1 MVCARAQKAEV
12 STEQRAPLYRKDVRG
27 PRAIGESGEEGVGQ
41 RLAERQKPWKKT
53 CRRRWRNRRRKPRHT
68 PVGLFIVT
76 RTYGD
81 RFRNQGIAAG
91 PAPGKGFHGEA
102 WATIHNTQ
110 VYSTAYKYGFLG
122 ASSTG
127 RARMD
132 PRDTAIIHKDYP
144 PCSTHTEY
152 VGREGGGE
160 GPIWPVNRPGIR
172 PTKSACETVRR
183 FALQR
188 PIINNSPPPLSGKE
202 SRGGLMIL
210 ISPLINLGLELY
222 SLSRPRRILGGSV
235 RIELIG

>member
-1 MVCARAQKAEV
+1 M
-12 STEQRAPLYRKDVRG
+12 
-27 PRAIGESGEEGVGQ
+27 
-41 RLAERQKPWKKT
+41 
-53 CRRRWRNRRRKPRHT
+53 
-68 PVGLFIVT
+68 
-76 RTYGD
+76 
-81 RFRNQGIAAG
+81 
-91 PAPGKGFHGEA
+91 
-102 WATIHNTQ
+102 
-110 VYSTAYKYGFLG
+110 YSTAYKYGFLG

-152 VGREGGGE
+152 VGREGGEE
-160 GPIWPVNRPGIR
+160 GPIWPVNRPGIFVSSSRIR

-188 PIINNSPPPLSGKE
+188 PIINNSLPPPLSGKE

-235 RIELIG
+235 NKLNNELIG

>member
-91 PAPGKGFHGEA
+91 PAPSKGFHGEA

-188 PIINNSPPPLSGKE
+188 PIINNSPPPLYPAKNRE
-202 SRGGLMIL
+202 
-210 ISPLINLGLELY
+210 ED
-222 SLSRPRRILGGSV
+222 
-235 RIELIG
+235 